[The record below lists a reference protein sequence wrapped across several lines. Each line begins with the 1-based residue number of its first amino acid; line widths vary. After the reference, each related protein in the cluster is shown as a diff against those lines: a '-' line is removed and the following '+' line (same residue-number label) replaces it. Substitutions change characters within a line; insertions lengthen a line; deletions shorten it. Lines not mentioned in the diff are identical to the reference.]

1 MFILEEKNSPR
12 LDKTYISS
20 LPKIAFEGEINIVN
34 TNEELENCVA
44 ELIKEKMIGFDT
56 ESRPAFQRG
65 QYFPIS
71 LLQFS
76 TLKKAYIVQRKYIDM
91 EILRPIFESE
101 SLKKVGIALHE
112 DRRKM
117 NKDLGVDFILDG
129 FVDLSYIARKKG
141 IIQIGARSL
150 SARYL
155 EATISKSAQTSN
167 WANKE
172 LTEKQLT
179 YAATDSW
186 VCLKIYPH
194 LVKDDTDYHQIL
206 ADQAREAEE
215 EENSN

>member
-1 MFILEEKNSPR
+1 MFTLEESPSPR
-12 LDKTYISS
+12 LEKSYISS
-20 LPKIAFEGEINIVN
+20 LPKIAFEGEIILVN
-34 TNEELENCVA
+34 SNEQLKRCV
-44 ELIKEKMIGFDT
+44 EMLLKEKMIGFDT
-56 ESRPAFQRG
+56 ESRPAFKRG

-71 LLQFS
+71 ILQFS
-76 TLKKAYIVQRKYIDM
+76 TLKKAYIVQRKFIDM

-101 SLKKVGIALHE
+101 TLKKVGIALHE

-117 NKDLGVDFILDG
+117 NKDLGVEFILSG

-155 EATISKSAQTSN
+155 EATISKSSQTSN
-167 WANKE
+167 WANEE
-172 LTEKQLT
+172 LTEKQLL

-194 LVKDDTDYHQIL
+194 LVNDDTDYHQLL
-206 ADQAREAEE
+206 ADQEKESE
-215 EENSN
+215 